1 VTSLGRIEP
10 LRCATRIALNIPE
23 ASSFP
28 TPHPKKHD
36 AGKPVLPIKPFILNY
51 IRKTTRNGS
60 VNRNGRFS
68 AIFGLYFT
76 FLGRMGQGTQ
86 MFEDENL
93 LVETA
98 FYRIAKEQEPM
109 ERGNRPVAR
118 KLKA

>member
-1 VTSLGRIEP
+1 
-10 LRCATRIALNIPE
+10 
-23 ASSFP
+23 
-28 TPHPKKHD
+28 
-36 AGKPVLPIKPFILNY
+36 
-51 IRKTTRNGS
+51 
-60 VNRNGRFS
+60 
-68 AIFGLYFT
+68 
-76 FLGRMGQGTQ
+76 